1 MVNWWKTL
9 HWCWASYI
17 FSSSQKWFHHE
28 FFSKKTDVHL
38 GAQYELGFLNCLLQ
52 FCFPFNSGYLFGLL
66 LFSSLNIWPQYG
78 NLIIMT
84 FHDGIVE
91 NIPKLPLTCHY
102 YQLFASFP
110 NQLISESEKTFEFVL
125 INKLFYKSWKSYLPK
140 LDSPTTVG
148 YLAMAQKVIELQ
160 WMKDLNNIWF
170 IWYETFYTLNSI
182 SFRILSHLGVF
193 ELTSVPYGSYGTR
206 VQGGGGYF
214 WSTRQ
219 RFKKGLCMKVDSR
232 QLFVQSRECGKI
244 FF

>member
-125 INKLFYKSWKSYLPK
+125 INKLFYKSWKSYLLK
-140 LDSPTTVG
+140 LDSPTSVD
-148 YLAMAQKVIELQ
+148 YLEMAQKVIEDFAWRWIQSNFSCRAENVKKSLSN
-160 WMKDLNNIWF
+160 DLANLKIW
-170 IWYETFYTLNSI
+170 L
-182 SFRILSHLGVF
+182 
-193 ELTSVPYGSYGTR
+193 
-206 VQGGGGYF
+206 YF
-214 WSTRQ
+214 WFLSCIVEISCSNDVTSCST
-219 RFKKGLCMKVDSR
+219 
-232 QLFVQSRECGKI
+232 
-244 FF
+244 